1 MIFEFLTDTI
11 MAILPINTI
20 GDEVLNKVAK
30 PVKTITPE
38 HKTLIENMFETMYQ
52 AEGIGLAGPQVGKSL
67 RVFVIDLSVMEDFKD
82 EKPMAFINP
91 QILETGG
98 MATMEEGCLSVPGI
112 REEVKRPEMIK
123 IKYRDEDFKEHVEV
137 FHGLKARVIQH
148 EYEHLTGNLFVNN
161 LDSRTKRKIKDD
173 IEAIKHGN
181 VDITYQIVEKPK
193 ALQHS

>member
-20 GDEVLNKVAK
+20 GDKVLNKVAK
-30 PVKTITPE
+30 PLKAITSE

>member
-1 MIFEFLTDTI
+1 

-123 IKYRDEDFKEHVEV
+123 IKYRDEDFKEHIEV
-137 FHGLKARVIQH
+137 FYGLKARVIQH
-148 EYEHLTGNLFVNN
+148 EYEHLTGNLFINN
-161 LDSRTKRKIKDD
+161 LDGRVKRKIKDD
-173 IEAIKHGN
+173 IDAIKHGD
-181 VDITYQIVEKPK
+181 VDTTYQIVEKPK